1 MFNESLNLVLKFFI
15 LEVYNKFGKEYYLN
29 IIYEL
34 IIFLQYYLRVNKRF
48 VSFLD
53 DIEFNIMWEVLDVKM
68 KSLFK

>member
-15 LEVYNKFGKEYYLN
+15 FEVCNKFGKEYYLN